1 MSFACNG
8 TIRNIYASSRTISSR
23 GAVLFSEAT
32 TPLTSTALALSRL
45 PHRVVS
51 NSLAYGKSFM
61 NFSATRV
68 QTKKN
73 EGTTI
78 IDIVNQQSCPR
89 NVTSIAEDVSEFL
102 RGLMGGILFVKRTFQ
117 PSILRRKRKH
127 GFLARAATR
136 HGQDIL
142 NRRRFKKR
150 TNLCG

>member
-8 TIRNIYASSRTISSR
+8 TIRNMYASSRTISSR
-23 GAVLFSEAT
+23 GTALFSEAT
-32 TPLTSTALALSRL
+32 APLISTASALNRL

-51 NSLAYGKSFM
+51 NSLVFGKSFM
-61 NFSATRV
+61 NFSAARV

-73 EGTTI
+73 EVTTI
-78 IDIVNQQSCPR
+78 IDIVNQQSCAR
-89 NVTSIAEDVSEFL
+89 NVASITEDVSEFL
-102 RGLMGGILFVKRTFQ
+102 RGLLSGILFVKRTFQ

-127 GFLARAATR
+127 GFLARQATR